1 MTFSAS
7 KFIIMKKLMQNT
19 RIAVLLGFIIILA
32 AACQKQEI
40 DHPPLNELNPGKVI
54 TIAEL
59 RALYTGQPLAFED
72 TLSVFGVITTDER
85 TGNFYRS
92 HYLQDHTGAINI
104 RLDSGLNLA
113 AGDSVRLS
121 LKGTVL
127 SAYNNM
133 LQLDQ
138 VLYGKNLV
146 LQDRGIT
153 VEPKLVTITQIIA
166 GGMQGQLIKLENV
179 QFAAGELNKT
189 YANALEQI
197 TQNRDLEDCEGNR
210 IIVRTSGFAN
220 FAGTQVAQGNGSL
233 VAIVS
238 VFGTTWQLL
247 LRNLDEVI
255 MEAERCQTGGNPQ
268 GSGTF
273 EDPYNVAY
281 GISFNSGVGKWVE
294 GYIVG
299 VMETDTDPF
308 EANFTGPWRTNSNFI
323 IADGPDETNLN
334 KCMMVQLPAGAI
346 REALNLVSNP
356 SNKGKLV
363 KVLGNLESYF
373 SQPGIRTLS
382 GYWLDG
388 SGIIP
393 QVSFF
398 EESFTSSLGV
408 FTAFSIVG
416 DQQWRWANFD
426 GGCAVMSGYA
436 NNTNHANEDWL
447 VSPAIN
453 LSERNNV
460 QLQIREA
467 INYITSYNDMKVL
480 VSSDYQGGD
489 PTQSGTWTELTGFT
503 RPPGNSWT
511 FFDSG
516 NIDLSAYDG
525 QTIRVAFKYLSTTS
539 GGATWEVSKV
549 LLTES
554 N

>member
-1 MTFSAS
+1 MTFTAS
-7 KFIIMKKLMQNT
+7 KYFIMKKLMQHT
-19 RIAVLLGFIIILA
+19 SIAVLLGLIIMLA

-40 DHPPLNELNPGKVI
+40 DHPPLNELNPANVI

-59 RALYTGQPLAFED
+59 RALHTGQPLAFD
-72 TLSVFGVITTDER
+72 NSLSVFGVVTTDER

-92 HYLQDHTGAINI
+92 HYIQDHTGAINI
-104 RLDSGLNLA
+104 RLDSGINLL

-121 LKGTVL
+121 LNGTVL

-146 LQDRGIT
+146 IQERGIT
-153 VEPKLVTITQIIA
+153 VEPKLVTIPQIIA
-166 GGMQGQLIKLENV
+166 GGLQGQLIKLENV
-179 QFAAGELNKT
+179 QFASGELNKT

-197 TQNRDLEDCEGNR
+197 TQNRDLEDCDGNR

-247 LRNLDEVI
+247 LRGLDEVI

-323 IADGPDETNLN
+323 IADSPDETNLN

-356 SNKGKLV
+356 ANKGKLV

-373 SQPGIRTLS
+373 SQPGIRSLT

-398 EESFTSSLGV
+398 EENFSTSLGV
-408 FTAFSIVG
+408 FTTFSIVG
-416 DQQWRWANFD
+416 DQQWGWANFD
-426 GGCAVMSGYA
+426 GGCAVMSGHTGGS
-436 NNTNHANEDWL
+436 NFANEDWL
-447 VSPAIN
+447 VSPAIS
-453 LSERNNV
+453 LAGHTNV
-460 QLQIREA
+460 KLQLREA
-467 INYITSYNDMKVL
+467 INYITSHNDMKVL
-480 VSSDYQGGD
+480 VSADYEGGD
-489 PTQSGTWTELTGFT
+489 PSQNGTWTELSGFT

-511 FFDSG
+511 FINSG
-516 NIDLSAYDG
+516 DISLADFEG
-525 QTIRVAFKYLSTTS
+525 QTIRIAFKYLSTNT
-539 GGATWEVSKV
+539 GAATWEISKV
-549 LLTES
+549 TLTSSE
-554 N
+554 